1 MAWVGYTSGASAV
14 GYTEVEGTVR
24 MESGGDGDAVG
35 S

>member
-1 MAWVGYTSGASAV
+1 MSYTPGAAAV

-24 MESGGDGDAVG
+24 TKNGGDGDAVG